1 MLRRQGNQGALR
13 KAARASTCPRARSCT
28 LIRCHK
34 FSRES
39 LLFNNLILSASGK
52 VLEQVTVV
60 CTKVGQEREPR
71 SCAAPPVG
79 HFPVRS
85 EASRPHPL
93 RRSWLDFVWRL
104 VFGVLIALPALS
116 HAVTPA
122 AARSV
127 KYESDM
133 RVTSYI
139 AQLPPPS
146 SPFAAPERSDDEL
159 LILILRLGDY
169 VLSDG
174 IFGYPKQGSLILP
187 LTDLMDALEFSIEVD
202 PENGRAEG
210 WFIDENRLFNL
221 DLAASQVVIEGE
233 VIPIDPAF
241 IEQLPDDIYVDVRTL
256 ARWFPINFE
265 FNLSSLTI
273 DLDSREPI
281 PLEQRVARDQL
292 RERVLSQRRSKTR
305 ELPTLEVPYEW
316 VTWPVSDTTVEFQV
330 SSSDEETTLTRNF
343 STLATADLMKLNADL
358 FVTGT
363 EKDQLSVARLKLGR
377 QDATGG
383 LLGKLDATQF
393 ALGDVFSPQIKHI
406 SRSQGGRGFE
416 VSNAPLGNQNEF
428 DRITLQ
434 GDLQLGWEV
443 ELYRNEVLLD
453 FRQSQANGRYIFE
466 DVPLLFGVNVIKLVF
481 FGPQGQRR
489 EEIQQLRVGADQ
501 IKPGTHQYAISFNQE
516 DRLLLMGNDK
526 TITDQSFQGKARYA
540 FQYKYGVNKTFSVGT
555 NLASI
560 PFEGGHRVYSGVN
573 LVTSLGPIYGRADI
587 TKDIEGG
594 WAGTISAQ
602 TRLFGINFIGE
613 HTYLN
618 DFLSEEFNLDS
629 NPQETDSRLRLDG
642 VVRWDFLPHIPF
654 SLNVNHQSFQSRDR
668 STEIQNR
675 LSTAIGRASISNTV
689 SLNLNDPA
697 ESEDTESMTGTIQ
710 IGGSIGPVRT
720 RGQVSYNVI
729 PEATLT
735 SAAVSGNWK
744 LNKKFNASAGVSRQL
759 SGSSDTSVSL
769 GVNTDLDFVAAGV
782 DAEVDDQGDYTG
794 RLRLTYSWGKDAAD
808 GGLRIASK
816 PTAERGTMT
825 ARVFLDLDGDGKYSE
840 SIDEALEGVGFRT
853 GRNKLNAKT
862 NEKGIAFVTS
872 LETFKPV
879 PFEIDIGSLEDP
891 FWITDPEGVEVIL
904 RPGVPGHVDF
914 PVITAGEIDGVAY
927 IRREG
932 VSDPIRDVL
941 IQLLD
946 QNGEV
951 VKEAR
956 SQYDGFYL
964 IDLIRP
970 GTYTLRVD
978 PEQLERLELPNIPS
992 RTVEIGKDG
1001 TILNGEDFVLG
1012 EEQTSTGEIR
1022 AYLASFGSRELAM
1035 EAWNEVILTF
1045 PETFKDIMPEYGE
1058 STDSSGQVVIDLF
1071 AIPFATRSDAES
1083 ACIGLRAE
1091 FGTTWCNPLEITI
1104 R

>member
-1 MLRRQGNQGALR
+1 M
-13 KAARASTCPRARSCT
+13 
-28 LIRCHK
+28 
-34 FSRES
+34 
-39 LLFNNLILSASGK
+39 
-52 VLEQVTVV
+52 TVV
-60 CTKVGQEREPR
+60 CTKVSREKDPR
-71 SCAAPPVG
+71 ICAAPPVG
-79 HFPVRS
+79 DFPVRS
-85 EASRPHPL
+85 ETSQPYPL
-93 RRSWLDFVWRL
+93 GRRWLDFVWRL

-122 AARSV
+122 AARTV

-139 AQLPPPS
+139 AQLPPAS
-146 SPFAAPERSDDEL
+146 SPFATPERSDDEL
-159 LILILRLGDY
+159 LILIMKLGDY
-169 VLSDG
+169 VLSEG

-187 LTDLMDALEFSIEVD
+187 LTDLVDALDFPIEVD

-210 WFIDENRLFNL
+210 WFIDENRLFSL
-221 DLAASQVVIEGE
+221 DLAASQVVIAGE

-281 PLEQRVARDQL
+281 PLEQRLARDQL
-292 RERVLSQRRSKTR
+292 RERVLSQQRSRNRK
-305 ELPTLEVPYEW
+305 LPRLDVPYEW

-330 SSSDEETTLTRNF
+330 SSGAQETTLTRNF

-363 EKDQLSVARLKLGR
+363 DKDQLSVARLKLGR

-393 ALGDVFSPQIKHI
+393 ALGDVFSPQIKHM

-453 FRQSQANGRYIFE
+453 FRQSQADGRYIFE

-481 FGPQGQRR
+481 YGPQGQRR

-501 IKPGTHQYAISFNQE
+501 IKPGTHQYAFSFNQE
-516 DRLLLMGNDK
+516 DRLLLMGDDK

-540 FQYKYGVNKTFSVGT
+540 FQYKYGVNKTLSVGT

-560 PFEGGHRVYSGVN
+560 PFEGGHRVYTGFN
-573 LVTSLGPIYGRADI
+573 LITSLGPIYGRADI

-602 TRLFGINFIGE
+602 TRLFGINIIGE

-618 DFLSEEFNLDS
+618 DFLSEEFDLDS
-629 NPQETDSRLRLDG
+629 DPQETDSRLRLDG
-642 VVRWDFLPHIPF
+642 VVRWDFLPHIPY

-675 LSTAIGRASISNTV
+675 LSTAIGRASISNTI
-689 SLNLNDPA
+689 SLNLDDPA
-697 ESEDTESMTGTIQ
+697 ESDDSENMTGTVQ
-710 IGGSIGPVRT
+710 LGGSIGPVRT
-720 RGQVSYNVI
+720 RGQLSYNVI
-729 PEATLT
+729 PEAAFT
-735 SAAVSGNWK
+735 SAAISGDWK
-744 LNKKFNASAGVSRQL
+744 LNKKFNASAGLSRQL
-759 SGSSDTSVSL
+759 SGSTDTSISL
-769 GVNTDLDFVAAGV
+769 GVNTELDFVAAGV
-782 DAEVDDQGDYTG
+782 DAEVNDSGDYTG

-808 GGLRIASK
+808 GGLRLASK

-825 ARVFLDLDGDGKYSE
+825 ARVFLDLDGDGTYSE
-840 SIDEALEGVGFRT
+840 DVDQALEGVGFRS

-879 PFEIDIGSLEDP
+879 AFEIDIGSLEDP

-914 PVITAGEIDGVAY
+914 PVITAGEIDGVTY
-927 IRREG
+927 LRRKG

-941 IQLLD
+941 VQLID
-946 QNGEV
+946 RNGV
-951 VKEAR
+951 IVKEAR

-964 IDLIRP
+964 LDLIRP

-978 PEQLERLELPNIPS
+978 PEQLERLELPDMPS
-992 RTVEIGKDG
+992 RTVEVGKDG

-1012 EEQTSTGEIR
+1012 DGPTTKGQIR
-1022 AYLASFGSRELAM
+1022 VYLASFASRELAI
-1035 EAWNEVILTF
+1035 EAWNEVTLTF
-1045 PETFKDIMPEYGE
+1045 PNTFQDVTPEYGE
-1058 STDSSGQVVIDLF
+1058 SINSSGQAVVDLF
-1071 AIPFATRSDAES
+1071 AIPFATRQDAED

-1091 FGTTWCNPLEITI
+1091 YGNTWCNPLEITI

>member
-1 MLRRQGNQGALR
+1 M
-13 KAARASTCPRARSCT
+13 
-28 LIRCHK
+28 
-34 FSRES
+34 
-39 LLFNNLILSASGK
+39 
-52 VLEQVTVV
+52 TVV
-60 CTKVGQEREPR
+60 CTKVGQEKVSR

-79 HFPVRS
+79 HFPIRS
-85 EASRPHPL
+85 ETSQPHPL
-93 RRSWLDFVWRL
+93 RRRWLDFVWRL

-122 AARSV
+122 AARTV

-159 LILILRLGDY
+159 LILVMTLGDY

-187 LTDLMDALEFSIEVD
+187 LTDLMDALDFPIEVD

-210 WFIDENRLFNL
+210 WFIDENRLFSL
-221 DLAASQVVIEGE
+221 DLAASQVVIAGE
-233 VIPIDPAF
+233 VIPLNPAF

-265 FNLSSLTI
+265 FNLSSLS
-273 DLDSREPI
+273 LELNSREPL
-281 PLEQRVARDQL
+281 PLEQKLARDIQ
-292 RERVLSQRRSKTR
+292 RERVLSQQRNRNRTF
-305 ELPTLEVPYEW
+305 PQIQVPYEW

-330 SSSDEETTLTRNF
+330 SSSEEETTFTRSY

-453 FRQSQANGRYIFE
+453 FRQSQADGRYIFE

-481 FGPQGQRR
+481 YGPQGQRR

-501 IKPGTHQYAISFNQE
+501 IKPGSHQYAISFNQE
-516 DRLLLMGNDK
+516 DRLLLMGDDK

-540 FQYKYGVNKTFSVGT
+540 FQYKYGVNKNFSVGT

-560 PFEGGHRVYSGVN
+560 PFEGGHRVYTGVN
-573 LVTSLGPIYGRADI
+573 LVTSLGPVYGRADI

-602 TRLFGINFIGE
+602 TRLFGINIIGE

-618 DFLSEEFNLDS
+618 DFLSEEFDLDT

-642 VVRWDFLPHIPF
+642 VVRWDFLPHVPF
-654 SLNVNHQSFQSRDR
+654 SFNVNHQSFQSRDR
-668 STEIQNR
+668 STQFQNR
-675 LSTAIGRASISNTV
+675 LSTAIGRASVSNTV
-689 SLNLNDPA
+689 TLDLSDPA
-697 ESEDTESMTGTIQ
+697 ESDDTENMSGTLQ
-710 IGGSIGPVRT
+710 LGGSIGPVRT
-720 RGQVSYNVI
+720 RGQVSYDVI

-735 SAAVSGNWK
+735 SAAISGDWK

-759 SGSSDTSVSL
+759 SGSTDTSLSL
-769 GVNTDLDFVAAGV
+769 GVNTDLDYVAAGV
-782 DAEVDDQGDYTG
+782 DAEIDNKGDYTG

-808 GGLRIASK
+808 GGLRIASQ

-840 SIDEALEGVGFRT
+840 DVDEALEGVRFRT
-853 GRNKLNAKT
+853 GRNTLDAKT
-862 NEKGIAFVTS
+862 NENGIAFVTS
-872 LETFKPV
+872 LGTFKPV

-904 RPGVPGHVDF
+904 RPGVPGHIDF
-914 PVITAGEIDGVAY
+914 PVVTAGEIDGVTY

-932 VSDPIRDVL
+932 VSDPIRDVVL
-941 IQLLD
+941 QLLD
-946 QNGEV
+946 QNDTV
-951 VKEAR
+951 VKETR

-964 IDLIRP
+964 FDLVRP
-970 GTYTLRVD
+970 GTYVLRVD
-978 PEQLERLELPNIPS
+978 PEQIERLELPDVPS
-992 RTVEIGKDG
+992 RIVKIGKDG

-1012 EEQTSTGEIR
+1012 EDQPSTGKIR
-1022 AYLASFGSRELAM
+1022 AYLASFESKELAM

-1045 PETFKDIMPEYGE
+1045 PNTFKDIEPEYGE
-1058 STDSSGQVVIDLF
+1058 SQNSSGQVVIDLY
-1071 AIPFATRSDAES
+1071 AIPFATRSDAEN